1 MGGSQ
6 EPRAHGLQLCA
17 SLCVMPACSFLQN
30 LRPTPHPAALKPAGC
45 PVPLA
50 KSHLCLPSTPGTVL
64 WSPATVSGSFHATS
78 IPHPLGLRPARGFGS
93 RPHLL
98 DVISL

>member
-1 MGGSQ
+1 M
-6 EPRAHGLQLCA
+6 HGQQLCA

-30 LRPTPHPAALKPAGC
+30 VRPTLHPAAPKPAGC

-50 KSHLCLPSTPGTVL
+50 KSRLCLPSTPGTVL

-78 IPHPLGLRPARGFGS
+78 IPHPRASAPPAALGAGR
-93 RPHLL
+93 
-98 DVISL
+98 IC